1 MNEPRPQPFFITAMR
16 HGESVGNVE
25 SRWQGQADYPLTDT
39 GRAQA
44 RELASRWKKES
55 VKFDLVISS
64 PLMRASETARIIA
77 DKLGVEVELDP
88 LWIERDSGEFSGLT
102 SNEVRQNFQHPPFIT
117 PYDPVGVDGEGDW
130 ELFLRA
136 GSALQNLIKREPGR
150 YLIVSHGGLLNQFM
164 HAILGVAPQAN
175 NAGTRFRFGN
185 TAFAQL
191 MYFPHQHRWT
201 IEKLNDHGHWQD
213 AE

>member
-117 PYDPVGVDGEGDW
+117 PYDPVGVDGEGIGNSSCGPV
-130 ELFLRA
+130 RHCRISS
-136 GSALQNLIKREPGR
+136 SANPADI
-150 YLIVSHGGLLNQFM
+150 
-164 HAILGVAPQAN
+164 
-175 NAGTRFRFGN
+175 
-185 TAFAQL
+185 
-191 MYFPHQHRWT
+191 
-201 IEKLNDHGHWQD
+201 
-213 AE
+213 